1 VFHIPK
7 SIKQDEMM
15 HTTFEHPLLNY
26 GLVLSN
32 RFKYMFQ
39 LVGWVVKMH
48 HSVIG
53 IQNVR

>member
-1 VFHIPK
+1 
-7 SIKQDEMM
+7 MM